1 MLTMCEGASPA
12 AEKAMIFARDV
23 LGASRSAFYR
33 VDDDL
38 NLTQFMLDNVPAG
51 FFQQYVGG
59 MCDCDPLHARKAR
72 GRPVARLGDEFVRPA
87 SIEVANFQAF
97 CSHFGI
103 AESIEFFF
111 RRDGRVFAGLN
122 LAWNDLRLVP
132 ENVIALA
139 DKMHDYIEFNLR
151 SIENPPPNRADRY
164 KLTPREREV
173 LDLLCCGRT
182 NRDISVCLAI
192 SLATVKTH
200 LIHIYEKLGVET
212 RAAAVA
218 LDLRR

>member
-33 VDDDL
+33 VDGDL
-38 NLTQFMLDNVPAG
+38 NLTQFLLNGVPAG
-51 FFQQYVGG
+51 FFQRYVGG

-72 GRPVARLGDEFVRPA
+72 GRPVARLGDEFARPA
-87 SIEVANFQAF
+87 SIEVANFQSF
-97 CSHFGI
+97 CSHYGI

-111 RRDGRVFAGLN
+111 RRDGRIFAGLN

-139 DKMHDYIEFNLR
+139 HKLHTYIEFNLL
-151 SIENPPPNRADRY
+151 STEEPTGRADRY

-182 NRDISVCLAI
+182 NRDISECLAV

-218 LDLRR
+218 LDLKR